1 MSNSNTIQDDCEKS
15 TMTYPPTSEH
25 MEYLANWCADKAING
40 LKQTSG
46 DITILKYCNMD
57 GVIFN
62 PKHYARC
69 VYTERTFQ
77 PEKYPNLNIHVNVGE
92 ID

>member
-1 MSNSNTIQDDCEKS
+1 MSNSDTIRNDCEN
-15 TMTYPPTSEH
+15 TMEYPPTSKH
-25 MEYLANWCADKAING
+25 MEHLAKLCVGKAING
-40 LKQTSG
+40 LKQTEG

-62 PKHYARC
+62 PKHYTRC
-69 VYTERTFQ
+69 AYTERTFHI
-77 PEKYPNLNIHVNVGE
+77 EEYPNLNIHVNVGE

>member
-1 MSNSNTIQDDCEKS
+1 MSNLDTIRNDCEN
-15 TMTYPPTSEH
+15 TMTYPPTLGH
-25 MEYLANWCADKAING
+25 LKHLANLGAEQAING

-46 DITILKYCNMD
+46 NITILKYCNMD

-69 VYTERTFQ
+69 AYTERTFQ
-77 PEKYPNLNIHVNVGE
+77 IEEYPNLKIHVNVGE